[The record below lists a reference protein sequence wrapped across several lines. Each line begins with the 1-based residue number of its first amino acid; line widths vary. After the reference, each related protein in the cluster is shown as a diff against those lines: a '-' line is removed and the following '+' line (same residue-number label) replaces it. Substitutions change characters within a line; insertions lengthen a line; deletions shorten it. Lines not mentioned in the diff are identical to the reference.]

1 MVKATVLGWKKND
14 YGAYLRYIPIV
25 HHQASF
31 ANYLKHFTY
40 FPTATQSRS

>member
-1 MVKATVLGWKKND
+1 MVKATVLGLEKND
-14 YGAYLRYIPIV
+14 AYLRYIPIV
-25 HHQASF
+25 YHQASF